1 VEERDSRTNFVPN
14 TTGYSYRKD
23 KPPMAKCLANEQHRF
38 LMVTFSCP
46 FLAKQLAAM
55 GAMLHP
61 IVCAPARDCQCQL
74 VPGSS
79 VRLTASQQQIVGTI
93 RHPPVYALAQ
103 PLRHQRR
110 ALPLAVMFLLQ
121 LPPEKEMF
129 CTRRHAWRKSGWD
142 RTFFC

>member
-1 VEERDSRTNFVPN
+1 M
-14 TTGYSYRKD
+14 GYYYRKD
-23 KPPMAKCLANEQHRF
+23 KPLIAERLANEQHRF
-38 LMVTFSCP
+38 LIVTFSCP
-46 FLAKQLAAM
+46 FLAKQLTAM

-61 IVCAPARDCQCQL
+61 IVCAPTQDCPCQL
-74 VPGSS
+74 VSGST
-79 VRLTASQQQIVGTI
+79 VPLTASQQQIVGTL

-103 PLRHQRR
+103 PLRHQCR

-129 CTRRHAWRKSGWD
+129 CTRRHARRKSAWD